1 MPGFYPRDGTP
12 SGRCGSLKRCT
23 LQFRPSGPRLPLR
36 SDPVN
41 GVGVNAMDDEGQR
54 ASRSARRLVR
64 AFVLPAMGLA
74 IGVLAQTPPDSAS
87 PDVAS
92 LDDRILAI
100 EELNAE
106 QPWAESQRE
115 IDALR
120 ASGALASGSVDQRS
134 RVDLIE
140 ARNLLLA
147 GDSDAAMERL
157 EAVLARPVTIERRLR
172 ALELAANL
180 SGLRLDFA
188 SAFGFLFEGLTLL
201 PQTPDPMRR
210 SDVLTL
216 ASRFT
221 LDAGE
226 PALAIEYLS
235 EALEAA
241 RMTDDPRTLCYVEQD
256 LVYLQIRSGLT
267 GLALE
272 SAKAMWQTC
281 QLRAD
286 PVLIGTGM
294 MKMGTALLANRE
306 FDEAIGWLE
315 RAERQ
320 HRQNEFP
327 IGIAESRHYRGL
339 ALLRKGDFE
348 QAIPLL
354 LEAVDHYEAL
364 EDWRSLI
371 ELRDELAVAFEA
383 AGDPAS
389 ALAQLRGLLRAD
401 GEYNNVQRSLRV
413 AYQQADFENQRQQQ
427 QLTLARQ
434 RNELFELEQ
443 QAAAEARSSRT
454 MAFVMA
460 ILIALLLIGM
470 IVRFRIDRRRFQ
482 QLSERDGLT
491 GLLNHNR
498 FHRSAEAALQRARL
512 ADQPST
518 LIAADVDLFK
528 QVNDRHGHQAGD
540 AVLVA
545 LAQRL
550 KEVFPPPSI
559 VGRVGGEEFAV
570 FLPGENRLQA
580 RQRIEHLRRRL
591 DPVSLAG
598 GMVDFTLSFGVAEA
612 RRRGRLE
619 RLRMRADEALYRAK
633 RSGRDQLVDEADLA

>member
-1 MPGFYPRDGTP
+1 MGGGIHQDAGENAMNDERQKASQRDRRSRFARRAARWLGLPALGFALSVFAQDP
-12 SGRCGSLKRCT
+12 SDSGS
-23 LQFRPSGPRLPLR
+23 SAAPRL
-36 SDPVN
+36 
-41 GVGVNAMDDEGQR
+41 DER
-54 ASRSARRLVR
+54 
-64 AFVLPAMGLA
+64 
-74 IGVLAQTPPDSAS
+74 IGV
-87 PDVAS
+87 
-92 LDDRILAI
+92 I
-100 EELNAE
+100 ERLNAE

-120 ASGALASGSVDQRS
+120 ASDALASASVDQRS
-134 RVDLIE
+134 RIDLIE
-140 ARNLLLA
+140 ARNLILA
-147 GDSDAAMERL
+147 GASDAAMERL
-157 EAVLARPVTIERRLR
+157 DAVLARPVAIDRRLR

-188 SAFGFLFEGLTLL
+188 AAFGYLFEGLTLL
-201 PQTPDPMRR
+201 PQTQDPMRR
-210 SDVLTL
+210 SDVLVL

-241 RMTDDPRTLCYVEQD
+241 RRTNDPRTLCYVEQD
-256 LVYLQIRSGLT
+256 LVQLQIRSQLA

-272 SAKAMWQTC
+272 SARAMWQTC

-294 MKMGTALLANRE
+294 MKMGTALLANDE

-320 HRQNEFP
+320 HRRNEFP

-339 ALLRKGDFE
+339 ALLRKGDFA
-348 QAIPLL
+348 QAMPLL
-354 LEAVDHYEAL
+354 LEAVEHYEAL
-364 EDWRSLI
+364 EDWRTLI
-371 ELRDELAVAFEA
+371 ELREELAQAFEA
-383 AGDPAS
+383 ARDPQA
-389 ALAQLRGLLRAD
+389 ALEQLRGLLRAD
-401 GEYNNVQRSLRV
+401 AEYNDVQRSLRI

-427 QLTLARQ
+427 LLTVARQ
-434 RNELFELEQ
+434 RNEVLELERL
-443 QAAAEARSSRT
+443 AAAEKRSARKV
-454 MAFVMA
+454 AFGMSL
-460 ILIALLLIGM
+460 LIALLLIGL
-470 IVRFRIDRRRFQ
+470 IIRFRADRRRFQ

-498 FHRSAEAALQRARL
+498 FHRAADAALARARL
-512 ADQPST
+512 DDEPCT

-528 QVNDRHGHQAGD
+528 QINDRYGHQAGD
-540 AVLVA
+540 AVLVS

-550 KEVFPPPSI
+550 KEVFPSPDI

-580 RQRIEHLRRRL
+580 RQRVEHLRRRL
-591 DPVSLAG
+591 EPVAYAG
-598 GMVDFTLSFGVAEA
+598 QTIDYTLSFGVAEA
-612 RRRGRLE
+612 RRKGRLE
-619 RLRMRADEALYRAK
+619 RLRIRADEALYRAK
-633 RSGRDQLVDEADLA
+633 RSGRDQLVDVADLA